1 MPCLTYLMI
10 WFDTV
15 EIMGGLDQHNQFTFS
30 SNLRR
35 LHTQAGDFKL
45 VSESDSLLIKLL
57 QIPADL

>member
-15 EIMGGLDQHNQFTFS
+15 EIMGGLDQHNQITFS

-35 LHTQAGDFKL
+35 LHTQAL
-45 VSESDSLLIKLL
+45 DSYFYQGSLF
-57 QIPADL
+57 